1 MASQP
6 PGPDAPLPTPVDDPI
21 PSPIDPV
28 PLAPSD
34 PVVSPGPAGD
44 PFTEGP

>member
-6 PGPDAPLPTPVDDPI
+6 PGPDGPVPTPVDDPI
-21 PSPIDPV
+21 PSPVDPV

-34 PVVSPGPAGD
+34 PVVAPGPAGD

>member
-6 PGPDAPLPTPVDDPI
+6 PLPDGPVPTPVDDPI
-21 PSPIDPV
+21 PTPVDPV

-34 PVVSPGPAGD
+34 PVAGQGAGGD
-44 PFTEGP
+44 PLIEGP

>member
-6 PGPDAPLPTPVDDPI
+6 PAPDGPVPTPVDDPV
-21 PSPIDPV
+21 PSPADPV
-28 PLAPSD
+28 PPAPSD
-34 PVVSPGPAGD
+34 PVVAPGPAGD

>member
-6 PGPDAPLPTPVDDPI
+6 PAPDGPAPTPVDNPV
-21 PSPIDPV
+21 PSPADPV
-28 PLAPSD
+28 PPAPSD
-34 PVVSPGPAGD
+34 PVVTPGPGSE

>member
-6 PGPDAPLPTPVDDPI
+6 PIPDGPVPTPVDDPI
-21 PSPIDPV
+21 PTPIDPV

-34 PVVSPGPAGD
+34 PIAAPGAGGD
-44 PFTEGP
+44 PLIEGP

>member
-6 PGPDAPLPTPVDDPI
+6 PGPDGPVPTPVDDPV

-28 PLAPSD
+28 PLEPSD
-34 PVVSPGPAGD
+34 PVANPAPAGN
-44 PFTEGP
+44 PLYEGP